1 VFPFQE
7 GAEMRLNLLRLCLLL
22 VLATSGVAGAARAAN
37 APAQWDLTDLYA
49 TPQDWTD
56 AYERLRMTVG
66 TLDRYRGTL
75 GTNAESMF
83 TALAAISD
91 TRRELWRLYG
101 YAALRS
107 DEDLGNAPAA
117 ERRQLANSL
126 ITRFGEQTA
135 WLGPE
140 VQALGD
146 AKVRSFVEQSPAL
159 AKRFDFY
166 LLDTLRR
173 APHTLGVEAESV
185 LAATGDVLAQPNR
198 IFEQI
203 DGAELPF
210 PTIDIGGRSVRL
222 TQSEYEKQR
231 TSGDRAVRKAVFDA
245 FWATYKAYQ
254 GTFGETLTTQV
265 MGDVFAARARRF
277 ETSLQQALFDDN
289 MPERVYRTL
298 VAQANAGLP
307 TLHRY
312 LRMRKRLLGIQGE
325 LAYYDNYPPL
335 FRLEKAPTFSLEE
348 SRRITLAAL
357 APMGEEYLA
366 LLRRGTSARWTDPFP
381 RQRKRSGAYVS
392 GAAYDVHPYVL
403 LNHNDDY
410 ASLTTYAHEWGHA
423 IHTLLANAAQPYE
436 KSNYTS
442 FIGESASIANEM
454 LLGDYLVRAAPNREL
469 KLFYLGKQLETIR
482 QTFFRQVQFAE
493 FQLEMHEIREQGQPL
508 SGATL
513 TERYCAQ
520 LRKYYGAA
528 QGVMTIDPLYCMEW
542 AYVPHFYDGYYV
554 WQYATSIA
562 GAAQFAEEIQGRDGA
577 QARDRFLGMLKAG
590 GSDYPYEIYRRAG
603 VDLGRPEPYQ
613 ALLRRMNRIMD
624 DIEALEKAAN

>member
-1 VFPFQE
+1 
-7 GAEMRLNLLRLCLLL
+7 MRLNLQRLCAVL
-22 VLATSGVAGAARAAN
+22 VLATLGVAN
-37 APAQWDLTDLYA
+37 PAPAADAPAPWDLTDLYA
-49 TPQDWTD
+49 TPQAWTD
-56 AYERLRMTVG
+56 VYGRLRATVG
-66 TLDRYRGTL
+66 TLDRYKGTL
-75 GTNAESMF
+75 GTSAESML

-91 TRRELWRLYG
+91 VRRELWRLYD

-107 DEDLGNAPAA
+107 DEDLGNAPNA
-117 ERRQLANSL
+117 ERHQLANSL
-126 ITRFGEQTA
+126 VTRFREQTA
-135 WLGPE
+135 WVGPE

-146 AKVRSFVEQSPAL
+146 AKVQSFLQQSPAL

-173 APHTLGVEAESV
+173 APHTLGIEAESV
-185 LAATGDVLAQPNR
+185 LAATNDVLSQPNR

-203 DGAELPF
+203 GAAELPF
-210 PTIDIGGRSVRL
+210 PTIEIGGQKVQL
-222 TQSEYEKQR
+222 TQPEYEKQR
-231 TSGDRAVRKAVFDA
+231 TSDDRAVRKAVFDA
-245 FWATYKAYQ
+245 FWTTYNAYQ
-254 GTFGETLTTQV
+254 GTFGATLTTQV
-265 MGDVFAARARRF
+265 MGDVFSARARRF

-298 VAQANAGLP
+298 VAEANEGLP

-312 LRMRKRLLGIQGE
+312 LRLRKRLLGIQGE

-335 FRLEKAPTFSLEE
+335 FRLAQAPAFSLEE
-348 SRRITLAAL
+348 SQRITLAAL

-381 RQRKRSGAYVS
+381 RQGKRSGAYVS

-423 IHTLLANAAQPYE
+423 VHTLLANANQPFE
-436 KSNYTS
+436 KSGYTS
-442 FIGESASIANEM
+442 FTGESASIANEM
-454 LLGDYLVRAAPNREL
+454 LLGDYLVRTAPNREL
-469 KLFYLGKQLETIR
+469 KLFYLGAQLETIR

-493 FQLEMHEIREQGQPL
+493 FQLEMHEIREKGQPL

-528 QGVMTIDPLYCMEW
+528 QGVMAIDPLYCVEW
-542 AYVPHFYDGYYV
+542 AYVPHFYYGYYV

-577 QARDRFLGMLKAG
+577 QARDRFVGMLKAG

-624 DIEALEKAAN
+624 DIEALEKAAK

>member
-1 VFPFQE
+1 
-7 GAEMRLNLLRLCLLL
+7 MRLDLQRLCEVL
-22 VLATSGVAGAARAAN
+22 VLATLGVANPARAAD
-37 APAQWDLTDLYA
+37 APAQWDLSDLYA
-49 TPQDWTD
+49 TPPAWTD
-56 AYERLRMTVG
+56 AYGRLRTTVD
-66 TLDRYRGTL
+66 TLDRYRGSL
-75 GTNAESMF
+75 GTSAESML
-83 TALAAISD
+83 TALVAISD
-91 TRRELWRLYG
+91 ARRELWRLYS

-107 DEDLGNAPAA
+107 DEDLSNAPNA

-126 ITRFGEQTA
+126 STRFQEQTA
-135 WLGPE
+135 WVAPE
-140 VQALGD
+140 VQALGE
-146 AKVRSFVEQSPAL
+146 AKVRPLLQQSSEL

-173 APHTLGVEAESV
+173 ASHTLGIEAESV
-185 LAATGDVLAQPNR
+185 LAATGDVLTQPNR

-203 DGAELPF
+203 GEAELPF
-210 PTIDIGGRSVRL
+210 PTIEIGGKQVRL
-222 TQSEYEKQR
+222 TQPEYEKQR
-231 TSGDRAVRKAVFDA
+231 TSDDRAVRKAVFDA
-245 FWATYKAYQ
+245 FWTTHKAYQ

-265 MGDVFAARARRF
+265 MGDVFSARARRF

-298 VAQANAGLP
+298 VAQANEGLP

-312 LRMRKRLLGIQGE
+312 LRLRKRLLGIEGE

-335 FRLEKAPTFSLEE
+335 FRLAQAPTFSLEE
-348 SRRITLAAL
+348 SQRIILAAL

-381 RQRKRSGAYVS
+381 RQGKRSGAYVS

-423 IHTLLANAAQPYE
+423 VHTLLANANQPFE
-436 KSNYTS
+436 KSDYTS
-442 FIGESASIANEM
+442 FTGETASIANEM
-454 LLGDYLVRAAPNREL
+454 LLGDYLVRTAPNREL
-469 KLFYLGKQLETIR
+469 KLFYLGEQLETIR

-493 FQLEMHEIREQGQPL
+493 FQLEMHEIRERGQPL

-528 QGVMTIDPLYCMEW
+528 QDVMTIDPLYCMEW
-542 AYVPHFYDGYYV
+542 AYVPHFYNGYYV

-577 QARDRFLGMLKAG
+577 QARDRFVGMLKAG
-590 GSDYPYEIYRRAG
+590 GSGYPYEIYRRAG

-624 DIEALEKAAN
+624 DIEALEKAAK

>member
-1 VFPFQE
+1 
-7 GAEMRLNLLRLCLLL
+7 MRLDLQRLCAVL
-22 VLATSGVAGAARAAN
+22 VLATLGVANPARAAD
-37 APAQWDLTDLYA
+37 APAPWDLTDLYA
-49 TPQDWTD
+49 TPQAWTD
-56 AYERLRMTVG
+56 AYGRLRTTVG
-66 TLDRYRGTL
+66 TLDRYRGAL
-75 GTNAESMF
+75 GTSAESML

-91 TRRELWRLYG
+91 VRRELWRLYD

-107 DEDLGNAPAA
+107 DEDLGNAPNA
-117 ERRQLANSL
+117 ERHQLANSL
-126 ITRFGEQTA
+126 VTRFREQTA
-135 WLGPE
+135 WVGPE

-146 AKVRSFVEQSPAL
+146 AKVQSFLQQSPAL

-173 APHTLGVEAESV
+173 APHTLGIEAESV
-185 LAATGDVLAQPNR
+185 LAATGDVLSQPNR

-203 DGAELPF
+203 GQAELPF
-210 PTIDIGGRSVRL
+210 PTIEIGGKKVQL
-222 TQSEYEKQR
+222 TQPEYEKQR
-231 TSGDRAVRKAVFDA
+231 TSDDRAVRKAVFDA
-245 FWATYKAYQ
+245 FWTTYKAYQ
-254 GTFGETLTTQV
+254 GTFGATLTTQV
-265 MGDVFAARARRF
+265 MGDVFSAHARRF

-298 VAQANAGLP
+298 VAEANEGLP

-312 LRMRKRLLGIQGE
+312 LRLRKRLLGIQGE

-335 FRLEKAPTFSLEE
+335 FRLAQAPTFSLEE
-348 SRRITLAAL
+348 SQGITLAAL
-357 APMGEEYLA
+357 APMGEEYLS

-381 RQRKRSGAYVS
+381 RQGKRPGAYVS

-423 IHTLLANAAQPYE
+423 VHTLLANANQPFE
-436 KSNYTS
+436 KSGYTS
-442 FIGESASIANEM
+442 FTAESASIASEM
-454 LLGDYLVRAAPNREL
+454 LLGDYLVRTAPNREL
-469 KLFYLGKQLETIR
+469 KLFYLGEQLETIR

-493 FQLEMHEIREQGQPL
+493 FQLEMHEIREKGHPL

-528 QGVMTIDPLYCMEW
+528 QGVMAIDPLYCVEW
-542 AYVPHFYDGYYV
+542 AYVPHFYYGYYV

-577 QARDRFLGMLKAG
+577 QARDRFVGMLKAG

-624 DIEALEKAAN
+624 DIEVLEKAAK

>member
-1 VFPFQE
+1 
-7 GAEMRLNLLRLCLLL
+7 MRLDLQRLCAVL
-22 VLATSGVAGAARAAN
+22 VLATLGVANPARAAE
-37 APAQWDLTDLYA
+37 APAPWDLTDLYA
-49 TPQDWTD
+49 TPQAWTD
-56 AYERLRMTVG
+56 AYGRLRTTVG
-66 TLDRYRGTL
+66 TLDRYRGAL
-75 GTNAESMF
+75 GTSAESML

-91 TRRELWRLYG
+91 VRRELWRLYD

-107 DEDLGNAPAA
+107 DEDLGNAPNA
-117 ERRQLANSL
+117 ERHQLANSL
-126 ITRFGEQTA
+126 VTRFREQTA
-135 WLGPE
+135 WVGPE

-146 AKVRSFVEQSPAL
+146 AKVQSFLQQSPAL

-173 APHTLGVEAESV
+173 APHTLGIEAESV
-185 LAATGDVLAQPNR
+185 LAATGDVLSQPNR

-203 DGAELPF
+203 GQAELPF
-210 PTIDIGGRSVRL
+210 PTIEIGGKKVQL
-222 TQSEYEKQR
+222 TQPEYEKQR
-231 TSGDRAVRKAVFDA
+231 TSDDRAVRKAVFDA
-245 FWATYKAYQ
+245 FWTTYNAYQ
-254 GTFGETLTTQV
+254 GTFGATLTTQV
-265 MGDVFAARARRF
+265 MGDVFSARARRF

-298 VAQANAGLP
+298 VAEANEGLP

-312 LRMRKRLLGIQGE
+312 LRLRQRLLGIEGE

-335 FRLEKAPTFSLEE
+335 FRLEQAPAFSLEE
-348 SRRITLAAL
+348 SQRITLAAL

-381 RQRKRSGAYVS
+381 RQGKRPGAYVS

-423 IHTLLANAAQPYE
+423 VHTLLANANQPFE
-436 KSNYTS
+436 KSGYTS
-442 FIGESASIANEM
+442 FTAESASIASEM
-454 LLGDYLVRAAPNREL
+454 LLGDYLVRTAPNREL
-469 KLFYLGKQLETIR
+469 KLFYLGEQLETIR

-493 FQLEMHEIREQGQPL
+493 FQLEMHEIREKGQPL

-528 QGVMTIDPLYCMEW
+528 QGVMAIDPLYCVEW
-542 AYVPHFYDGYYV
+542 AYVPHFYYGYYV

-577 QARDRFLGMLKAG
+577 QARDRFVGMLKAG

-624 DIEALEKAAN
+624 DIEALEKAAK